1 VMIAVLPI
9 IVGVQLL
16 LQALTLDVQGAP
28 TTPIHT
34 TVRLVKGEH
43 PLDR

>member
-1 VMIAVLPI
+1 MIAVLPI

-16 LQALTLDVQGAP
+16 LQALTLDIANVP
-28 TTPIHT
+28 TEPVHAS
-34 TVRLVKGEH
+34 VRLVTGEH